1 MNPSPSPSNLTV
13 GRPGPTTL
21 SADPWQTHAAEIID
35 IREET
40 PGVRSYD
47 LRIVDAAVRTRYG
60 FAPGQFNMLYL
71 PGIGE
76 AAISIS
82 SDPASPELLTHTV
95 RAVGNVT
102 QALGRLLVGEQIFL
116 RGPYGQP
123 WPLGELS
130 DGDVI
135 VVAGGLGL
143 ASQRAAILD
152 IARRRDRFGRVTI
165 LHGAKTP
172 SGLLYPSEYDAWRQA
187 GIDVECTVD
196 ATEEGWTGSVGLVTD
211 LLATLPLDPGKSGI
225 LCCGPDPMMAG
236 VAKGAMKRGLGPET
250 VWVSLERNMS
260 CAVGQC
266 GLCQFG
272 PFFVCLDGPVFRYDR
287 IEKLLGVRCL

>member
-1 MNPSPSPSNLTV
+1 MTPPPHTPR
-13 GRPGPTTL
+13 RPGPTTL
-21 SADPWQTHAAEIID
+21 SADPGQTHAGSIVD
-35 IREET
+35 IRNET

-47 LRIVDAAVRTRYG
+47 LSIVDAAVRARYA

-82 SDPASPELLTHTV
+82 SDPATPDLLTHTV

-102 QALGRLLVGEQIFL
+102 DALARLVVGDRIFL
-116 RGPYGQP
+116 RGPYGKP
-123 WPLGELS
+123 WPLGDLAG
-130 DGDVI
+130 GDLI
-135 VVAGGLGL
+135 FVAGGLGL

-152 IARRRDRFGRVTI
+152 VARHRDRFGRVTI

-172 SGLLYPSEYDAWRQA
+172 SGLLYPSEYAAWREA

-196 ATEEGWTGSVGLVTD
+196 APEAGWTGAVGLVTD
-211 LLATLPLDPGKSGI
+211 LLAKLPLDQVKSGI

-236 VAKGAMKRGLGPET
+236 VAKSAAKRGLGPEA
-250 VWVSLERNMS
+250 VWMSLERNMS

-287 IEKLLGVRCL
+287 IEKLLSVRCL

>member
-1 MNPSPSPSNLTV
+1 MNPSPLTTR
-13 GRPGPTTL
+13 GPGPTTL
-21 SADPWQTHAAEIID
+21 SADPWQTHAAEVVA
-35 IREET
+35 IRDET

-47 LRIVDAAVRTRYG
+47 LSIVDAAVRARYA

-82 SDPASPELLTHTV
+82 SDPATPQLLTHTV

-102 QALGRLLVGEQIFL
+102 DALARHVVGDRIFL
-116 RGPYGQP
+116 RGPYGKP
-123 WPLGELS
+123 WPLEDLAG
-130 DGDVI
+130 GDLTF
-135 VVAGGLGL
+135 VAGGLGL

-152 IARRRDRFGRVTI
+152 VAHHRDRFGRVTI

-172 SGLLYPSEYDAWRQA
+172 SGLLYPSEYAAWRQA
-187 GIDVECTVD
+187 GIDVDCTVD
-196 ATEEGWTGSVGLVTD
+196 APDSAWTGAVGLVTE
-211 LLATLPLDPGKSGI
+211 LLAKLPLEPGKSGI

-236 VAKGAMKRGLGPET
+236 VAKGAAKRGLGPER
-250 VWVSLERNMS
+250 VWMSLERNMS

>member
-1 MNPSPSPSNLTV
+1 MNPPPLTT

-21 SADPWQTHAAEIID
+21 SADPWQTHAGSIVA
-35 IREET
+35 IRSET

-47 LRIVDAAVRTRYG
+47 LSIVDAAVRTRYA

-82 SDPASPELLTHTV
+82 SDPATPDLLTHTV

-102 QALGRLLVGEQIFL
+102 DALARLVVGDRIFL
-116 RGPYGQP
+116 RGPYGKP
-123 WPLGELS
+123 WPLEDLAG
-130 DGDVI
+130 GDLI
-135 VVAGGLGL
+135 FVAGGLGL

-152 IARRRDRFGRVTI
+152 VARHRDRFGRVTI

-196 ATEEGWTGSVGLVTD
+196 APDSAWTGAVGFVTD
-211 LLATLPLDPGKSGI
+211 LLAKLPLDPVKSGI

-236 VAKGAMKRGLGPET
+236 VAKGAAKRGLGPEA
-250 VWVSLERNMS
+250 VWMSLERNMS

-272 PFFVCLDGPVFRYDR
+272 PYFVCLDGPVFRYDR

>member
-1 MNPSPSPSNLTV
+1 MNPQLAP
-13 GRPGPTTL
+13 GRPGPTSL
-21 SADPWQTHAAEIID
+21 SADPWQTHAGSIVA
-35 IREET
+35 IRDET

-47 LRIVDAAVRTRYG
+47 LKIVNAALRASYR

-82 SDPASPELLTHTV
+82 SDPATPDRLTHTV

-102 QALGRLLVGEQIFL
+102 DALARLVVGDQIFL

-123 WPLGELS
+123 WPLGELE
-130 DGDVI
+130 GADVI
-135 VVAGGLGL
+135 FVAGGLGL

-152 IARRRDRFGRVTI
+152 IIRRRDQFGRVTI

-172 SGLLYPSEYDAWRQA
+172 SGLLYTAEYDAWRRA
-187 GIDVECTVD
+187 GIDVACTVD
-196 ATEEGWTGSVGLVTD
+196 APEADWQGTVGLVTD
-211 LLATLPLDPGKSGI
+211 LLAQLPLGGATGI

-236 VAKGAMKRGLGPET
+236 VAKGAAQRGLGPER

-272 PFFVCLDGPVFRYDR
+272 PYFVCLDGPVFRHDR
-287 IEKLLGVRCL
+287 IERLLAVRCL